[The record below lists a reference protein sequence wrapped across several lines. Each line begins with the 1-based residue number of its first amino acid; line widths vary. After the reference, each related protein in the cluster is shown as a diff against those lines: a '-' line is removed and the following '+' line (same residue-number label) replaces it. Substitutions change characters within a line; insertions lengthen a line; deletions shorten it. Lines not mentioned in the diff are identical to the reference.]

1 MDSFGKTRDPLL
13 VHLHFPLSKTYRGL
27 FYLSM
32 LYHNSPKESIPLV
45 FRLFLP
51 ALSGFWINRVQLL
64 GDLGVY
70 PQSREAAF
78 QHARMGFEACAPF
91 WELI

>member
-64 GDLGVY
+64 GDLGVIRNLER
-70 PQSREAAF
+70 PRFNTLVWDSKPVLHF
-78 QHARMGFEACAPF
+78 GS
-91 WELI
+91 